1 MSLRVK
7 LFTAF
12 FTLIILP
19 LFLLG
24 VLAYYF
30 VSDTI
35 EKKYSQQAEITL
47 RALSQNVDFIF
58 REMDK
63 VTDSTIAST
72 AVQDVLNSPDFS
84 GLENVDAIN
93 YLALNETQRNF
104 RELLVNHPSVSY
116 AFMYTLDGGRIVRI
130 YSKESFEA
138 MPFADFREQPIYG
151 TVLGRGGLP
160 KWVGPYEYPELTG
173 FDPVFTQIRVVKDI
187 GTLRDKGILLVQIKN
202 SAIESVFRYFAF
214 KQDEYD
220 TQYYIVNPNGLVLYD
235 SSGKRNGETL
245 AEYADGAVPSGE
257 TYGSVRMKFAG
268 VDSVVSGI
276 RLADEEWQ
284 LLSVTS
290 WSSLS
295 REITLY
301 LRWIAAIMLV
311 SLSSAFLFIMLFV
324 NRIAKTII
332 RIVRFMR
339 NVERGELDKRVDESG
354 DDELSLL
361 SRGLNSLI
369 GQVNELLGRV
379 KQEQEQKTKA
389 EMRVLQA
396 QIKPHFLFN
405 TLESI
410 NALAAQNEGRK
421 VSQMVLRLANLL
433 RISFQENE
441 EIPIRKEIEHLKSY
455 LDIQRYRF
463 ADLFEY
469 DIEAPEELMDCF
481 IQKLTL
487 QPLVENCVH
496 HAFDGA
502 GRQGRI
508 RVRLAEGPSGDTV
521 TLTVE
526 DDGVGMPNETLSRFQ
541 YMASEEEVA
550 AAAQEELPN
559 PERRGLGLR
568 SVADRIRIQYGR
580 RYGLFVCSAPGEG
593 TIIRGTIPKY
603 GPGDSHETKAAARG

>member
-7 LFTAF
+7 LFAAF

-72 AVQDVLNSPDFS
+72 AVQDVLNSPDYS
-84 GLENVDAIN
+84 GRDDVDAIN

-130 YSKESFEA
+130 YSKESFA
-138 MPFADFREQPIYG
+138 PMPFAEFREQPMYG
-151 TVLGRGGLP
+151 EVLERGGLP

-202 SAIESVFRYFAF
+202 SAIESVFRYFSY

-220 TQYYIVNPNGLVLYD
+220 TQYFMVNRNGLVLYD
-235 SSGKRNGETL
+235 SSGTRNGATL
-245 AEYADGAVPSGE
+245 AELADGIVSAGE
-257 TYGSVRMKFAG
+257 TYGSARLYFRG

-295 REITLY
+295 KEITLY
-301 LRWIAAIMLV
+301 LRWIAGIMLV
-311 SLSSAFLFIMLFV
+311 SLLSALLFIMLFV

-339 NVERGELDKRVDESG
+339 FVERGDLDRRVDESG

-369 GQVNELLGRV
+369 ARVNELLGRV

-410 NALAAQNEGRK
+410 NALAVQNEGRK
-421 VSQMVLRLANLL
+421 VSQMVLRLANML
-433 RISFQENE
+433 RISFQESE
-441 EIPIRKEIEHLKSY
+441 EIPIRQEIEHLKSY
-455 LDIQRYRF
+455 LEIQRYRF
-463 ADLFEY
+463 ADVFEY
-469 DIEAPEELMDCF
+469 EIEASEELMDCY

-487 QPLVENCVH
+487 QPLVENCVQ

-502 GRQGRI
+502 MRQGHI
-508 RVRLAEGPSGDTV
+508 RVRLSPGASGETV
-521 TLTVE
+521 AIEVE
-526 DDGVGMPNETLSRFQ
+526 DDGVGMSNETLSRFQ
-541 YMASEEEVA
+541 YLASEDEA
-550 AAAQEELPN
+550 AASAEEAPN
-559 PERRGLGLR
+559 PERRGLGVR

-593 TIIRGTIPKY
+593 TIIKCTIPKY
-603 GPGDSHETKAAARG
+603 GRGEADETEGAAR